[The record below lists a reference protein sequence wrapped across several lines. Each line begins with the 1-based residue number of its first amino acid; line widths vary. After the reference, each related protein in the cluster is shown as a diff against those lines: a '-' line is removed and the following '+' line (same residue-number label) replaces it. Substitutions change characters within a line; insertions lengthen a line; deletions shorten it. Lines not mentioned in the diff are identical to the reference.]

1 MISVLRKLVPAWQ
14 AHKESKF
21 SIGSKRQQ
29 AFMEVLSNR
38 SAEFR
43 ENAESF
49 DVRFKS
55 GMALN
60 FSLKDPVLNASA
72 SKDEFYVTRLDMN
85 GASIADINVRKD
97 FRQVC
102 KEAEA
107 ARIDLS
113 VTLPREMPPEQQDVY
128 GRFLLTAGFDEFFGA
143 TETGLYIRPYQQH
156 LRRA

>member
-1 MISVLRKLVPAWQ
+1 MINLFRKIIPAWQ
-14 AHKESKF
+14 ACEKTKF
-21 SIGSKRQQ
+21 SIGSRRQQ

-60 FSLKDPVLNASA
+60 FSLKDPVLNANA
-72 SKDEFYVTRLDMN
+72 AKDEFYVTRLDMN
-85 GASIADINVRKD
+85 GASISDICVRKD

-128 GRFLLTAGFDEFFGA
+128 GRFLLTAGFDQFFGA
-143 TETGLYIRPYQQH
+143 TETGLYIRPYHQH